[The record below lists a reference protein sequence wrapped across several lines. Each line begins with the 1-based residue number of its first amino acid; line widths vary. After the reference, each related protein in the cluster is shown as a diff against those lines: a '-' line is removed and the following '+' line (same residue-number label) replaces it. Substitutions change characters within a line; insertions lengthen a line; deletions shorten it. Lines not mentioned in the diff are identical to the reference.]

1 MFQGLL
7 PAIKK
12 LFPSAE
18 HRYCVRH
25 ICENLNLQWRG
36 GAYKEMLWKCAKAT
50 TTVEFNKGIE
60 ELKVYN
66 IKAYEWLEK
75 IPAEHWSRSQF
86 SG

>member
-12 LFPSAE
+12 LFLSVG

-25 ICENLNLQWRG
+25 ICENLNLQWIG

-50 TTVEFNKGIE
+50 TTVEFNKGME
-60 ELKVYN
+60 KLKVCN